1 MRDSENIAAFLN
13 FLRNAQSLY
22 NIARDEL
29 HQADNET
36 QDILHQLEL
45 HENSYHKIAALG
57 KKLRAVRRR
66 RRTAKDT
73 VEIYEPIIVWA
84 NRQDNR
90 ELLKRL
96 EQLLGEV
103 RKIEESKENRM
114 YVPKTKILEDKEDDE
129 RGIQEPGVHRPAGIR
144 GL

>member
-1 MRDSENIAAFLN
+1 MRESENIAAFLN

-66 RRTAKDT
+66 RRAAKDT
-73 VEIYEPIIVWA
+73 MEVYQPIIVWA
-84 NRQDNR
+84 NKPDNR
-90 ELLKRL
+90 EMIR
-96 EQLLGEV
+96 EMERLLGEV
-103 RKIEESKENRM
+103 RKVEKSKENRM
-114 YVPKTKILEDKEDDE
+114 YIPKTKILEDEDGNQGD
-129 RGIQEPGVHRPAGIR
+129 
-144 GL
+144 

>member
-1 MRDSENIAAFLN
+1 MRESENIAAFLD
-13 FLRNAQSLY
+13 FLRDAQSRY

-29 HQADNET
+29 NQANNET

-103 RKIEESKENRM
+103 RKIEKSKENRM
-114 YVPKTKILEDKEDDE
+114 YVPKTKILEDKKDN
-129 RGIQEPGVHRPAGIR
+129 G
-144 GL
+144 

>member
-1 MRDSENIAAFLN
+1 MRESENIAAFLD
-13 FLRNAQSLY
+13 FLRDAQSRY

-29 HQADNET
+29 NQANNET

-45 HENSYHKIAALG
+45 FENSYHKIAALG

-73 VEIYEPIIVWA
+73 VEVLEPIIVWA

-96 EQLLGEV
+96 EWLLGEV
-103 RKIEESKENRM
+103 RKIEKSKENRM
-114 YVPKTKILEDKEDDE
+114 YIPKTKILEDKEDDE
-129 RGIQEPGVHRPAGIR
+129 RGIQEPGVH
-144 GL
+144 

>member
-22 NIARDEL
+22 NIMRDEL

-45 HENSYHKIAALG
+45 HENSCHKIAALG

-66 RRTAKDT
+66 RRAAKDMAE
-73 VEIYEPIIVWA
+73 VYEPIIVWA
-84 NRQDNR
+84 NRPDNR
-90 ELLKRL
+90 ELIKGL
-96 EQLLGEV
+96 ERTLGEV
-103 RKIEESKENRM
+103 RKIEKSKENRM
-114 YVPKTKILEDKEDDE
+114 YIPKTKILEDEEDN
-129 RGIQEPGVHRPAGIR
+129 GQAGT
-144 GL
+144 GN

>member
-1 MRDSENIAAFLN
+1 MRESENIAAFLD
-13 FLRNAQSLY
+13 FLWDAQSRY

-29 HQADNET
+29 NQANNET

-45 HENSYHKIAALG
+45 FENSYHKIAALG

-73 VEIYEPIIVWA
+73 VEVLEPIIVWA

-103 RKIEESKENRM
+103 RKIEKSKENRM
-114 YVPKTKILEDKEDDE
+114 YIPKTNILEDKKDN
-129 RGIQEPGVHRPAGIR
+129 G
-144 GL
+144 

>member
-22 NIARDEL
+22 NIMRDEL

-57 KKLRAVRRR
+57 KKLQAVRRR
-66 RRTAKDT
+66 RRAAKDT
-73 VEIYEPIIVWA
+73 MEVYQPIIVWA
-84 NRQDNR
+84 NKPDNR
-90 ELLKRL
+90 EMIR
-96 EQLLGEV
+96 EMERLLGEV
-103 RKIEESKENRM
+103 RKIEKSKENRM
-114 YVPKTKILEDKEDDE
+114 YIPKTKILEDED
-129 RGIQEPGVHRPAGIR
+129 GNQED
-144 GL
+144 

>member
-1 MRDSENIAAFLN
+1 MRESENIAAFLD
-13 FLRNAQSLY
+13 FLRDAQSRY

-29 HQADNET
+29 NQANNET

-45 HENSYHKIAALG
+45 FENSYHKIAALG

-66 RRTAKDT
+66 RRAAKDT

-96 EQLLGEV
+96 ERLLGEV
-103 RKIEESKENRM
+103 RKIEKSKENRM
-114 YVPKTKILEDKEDDE
+114 YIPKTKILEDED
-129 RGIQEPGVHRPAGIR
+129 G
-144 GL
+144 